1 SYRKIAR
8 QVSTPDS
15 APAGLGSPQAGIGG
29 LQQHQQQQQQQQA
42 QQPLHQPDPMQ
53 QAKDNLNPAASQQT
67 AVLRNGN
74 PPPPVVSMLP
84 LASSMHL
91 LHVSWRKGK
100 RRRHERVVKGRQVEE
115 QPPEHLYVLAAV
127 AATMGLW
134 CSEGADGSASDDG
147 GSGGG
152 GKGS

>member
-1 SYRKIAR
+1 MVYYEIFQSYRKIAR

-67 AVLRNGN
+67 AALRNGN
-74 PPPPVVSMLP
+74 PPPPVVSMVIKWGNTDSDCIVCLKCG
-84 LASSMHL
+84 LIMTIV
-91 LHVSWRKGK
+91 LHSNTRSKT
-100 RRRHERVVKGRQVEE
+100 
-115 QPPEHLYVLAAV
+115 L
-127 AATMGLW
+127 T
-134 CSEGADGSASDDG
+134 
-147 GSGGG
+147 
-152 GKGS
+152 